1 MCINEIIFS
10 RQKQTQ
16 KQKQLRLLPQN
27 LGFAHKKTVFEKEC
41 KKGFK
46 KLMGGEKEKGLSKSL
61 TIIYGFDIETV
72 AVQQPILVHI
82 LKEKKIVET
91 LCCHFV

>member
-10 RQKQTQ
+10 RQTQ

-72 AVQQPILVHI
+72 AVQQPILVHTYF
-82 LKEKKIVET
+82 KREKIVET